1 MKTHIVRARIEGNLK
16 ADAMRVL
23 ASHGLDLSDAIRLFL
38 RRVVA
43 LGGIPFPIRNQS
55 GSQTASAT
63 VSASASVTNLQQ
75 EKITVQARDRA
86 QLASGKF
93 SAGELFLI
101 RPEDA
106 RAAKIEWPACKLS
119 D

>member
-23 ASHGLDLSDAIRLFL
+23 GSHGLDLSDAIRLFL

-43 LGGIPFPIRNQS
+43 LGGIPFPIRNQT
-55 GSQTASAT
+55 GPQTSST
-63 VSASASVTNLQQ
+63 TKPQQ
-75 EKITVQARDRA
+75 ERTTVRAGDRA
-86 QLASGKF
+86 QLASVRF

-106 RAAKIEWPACKLS
+106 RAAKIEWPVCKLS

>member
-1 MKTHIVRARIEGNLK
+1 MKTHVVRARIEGILK
-16 ADAMRVL
+16 TEAMRVL

-38 RRVVA
+38 RQVVA
-43 LGGIPFPIRNQS
+43 RGGIPFSIRNQD
-55 GSQTASAT
+55 GSRGARVSKLAQAKIAS
-63 VSASASVTNLQQ
+63 QD
-75 EKITVQARDRA
+75 RDRA

-93 SAGELFLI
+93 AAGELFLI

-106 RAAKIEWPACKLS
+106 RAAKVEWPACKLS

>member
-1 MKTHIVRARIEGNLK
+1 MKTQVVRARIEESLK

-38 RRVVA
+38 RQVVA
-43 LGGIPFPIRNQS
+43 RGGIPFSIRTQDAPRS
-55 GSQTASAT
+55 ARVSKFEHTKKTSQD
-63 VSASASVTNLQQ
+63 
-75 EKITVQARDRA
+75 RDRA

-93 SAGELFLI
+93 AAGELFLI